1 MAIIPGGIATIR
13 FPAAYRLPGP
23 NRWSTSAWLRQA
35 SGFQE

>member
-1 MAIIPGGIATIR
+1 MSEPEIL
-13 FPAAYRLPGP
+13 AYRLPGP